1 MLTQGYYVAAESI
14 GQLQKDL
21 DVARESQQY
30 AESQLEAGHR
40 VLQRHLEEKNH
51 LKEENRQQAEQI
63 ESSNAQLA
71 QAQGE
76 NQNLQRGMFGKYDF
90 NIERYLL

>member
-1 MLTQGYYVAAESI
+1 MLMQGYHVSAESI
-14 GQLQKDL
+14 GQLQRDL

-40 VLQRHLEEKNH
+40 VLQHHLNEKNR

-63 ESSNAQLA
+63 ESLKAQLA

-76 NQNLQRGMFGKYDF
+76 NQNLQRGMFGKNDF
-90 NIERYLL
+90 NIGK